1 MAKKAKRKSLDT
13 TALLYIAIGI
23 LFIIFKAAALDWMM
37 TVVGVL
43 FIVNGIIDIAK
54 KRLLPGVAGIIIGAV
69 IILCGWT
76 VIDLVLTIFGILLT
90 AKGVL
95 DFFHFFKKKK
105 LIPLISSI
113 LTVVIG
119 VLFVIGNVIAQPW
132 FYIVIG
138 VVLIVDGITALTR

>member
-1 MAKKAKRKSLDT
+1 MARRKSLDT

-23 LFIIFKAAALDWMM
+23 LFIIFKAAALDWTM

-43 FIVNGIIDIAK
+43 FIVNGIIDITK
-54 KRLLPGVAGIIIGAV
+54 KRLISGVSGIVIGAI

-76 VIDLVLTIFGILLT
+76 LLSLVLTIFGILLT

-95 DFFHFFKKKK
+95 DFFHFIKRGR
-105 LIPLISSI
+105 LIPILSAI

-119 VLFVIGNVIAQPW
+119 ILLIVGNVIDQGW
-132 FYIVIG
+132 FY
-138 VVLIVDGITALTR
+138 VLIGIVLLVDGITALIR